1 MTYKDFINTLSRRM
15 GYETEYAESLSAAFV
30 TAISQTL
37 QAGKNVCL
45 RGLGNLY
52 VFKQLELIA
61 ENPLTGQKT
70 LQPPRLEVKFEPAN
84 TETTNDPQ
92 PDTVG
97 ATACP
102 RPQPDTPQTPE
113 PSPENDDTP
122 DTDTVGATACPR
134 PETDAPQTD
143 ESETFP
149 KQFFS
154 LLEEGL
160 RIDSY
165 VNIKGLGT
173 FKKIEGTVTY
183 VPDTSLRDTINKP
196 FSQFEPVVLAEGV
209 DFSALDAKHAEEC
222 ECTGRATAR
231 VAPTLTTC
239 GSGVEAVEEPAAEDV
254 PSQDDI
260 PDANTV
266 GATACPRPET
276 DTPND
281 ADTVGTTACPRPQ
294 PDTPQTNDE
303 PKPAE
308 PTSDEGLPWGIIA
321 PIFLAGLL
329 IGGFLVWAIMTY
341 WN

>member
-15 GYETEYAESLSAAFV
+15 GYETKYAESLSAAFV

-84 TETTNDPQ
+84 TETTNDDLQ
-92 PDTVG
+92 
-97 ATACP
+97 
-102 RPQPDTPQTPE
+102 
-113 PSPENDDTP
+113 
-122 DTDTVGATACPR
+122 TDTVGATACPR
-134 PETDAPQTD
+134 PETADVGAGRVPARTTDDLQTD
-143 ESETFP
+143 ESETFA

-196 FSQFEPVVLAEGV
+196 FSQFEPVLLAEGV
-209 DFSALDAKHAEEC
+209 DFSALDAKPND
-222 ECTGRATAR
+222 T
-231 VAPTLTTC
+231 
-239 GSGVEAVEEPAAEDV
+239 D
-254 PSQDDI
+254 
-260 PDANTV
+260 NV
-266 GATACPRPET
+266 GAGRVPARTT

-294 PDTPQTNDE
+294 PDTVGATACPRPETDE
-303 PKPAE
+303 PQPTDAPQPAE

-341 WN
+341 WNQ

>member
-15 GYETEYAESLSAAFV
+15 GYETEYAESLTAAFV

-84 TETTNDPQ
+84 TETPND
-92 PDTVG
+92 
-97 ATACP
+97 A
-102 RPQPDTPQTPE
+102 
-113 PSPENDDTP
+113 
-122 DTDTVGATACPR
+122 DTVGATACPR
-134 PETDAPQTD
+134 PETD

-173 FKKIEGTVTY
+173 FKKIEGTVSY

-209 DFSALDAKHAEEC
+209 DFSALDAKPAEEC

-254 PSQDDI
+254 PSQDDT
-260 PDANTV
+260 PDTDTV

-276 DTPND
+276 D
-281 ADTVGTTACPRPQ
+281 A
-294 PDTPQTNDE
+294 PQTNDE